1 MKREFLKTTIPGITD
16 EQITAIMAEAG
27 REAEEL
33 KTAREQ
39 IAAKDQQIAGLN
51 GQIEKLNSGI
61 DDLKK
66 TAGDKA
72 AMEKQIEDMKTAHK
86 QEVDKLNKQIADQA
100 YDHAVESYFSAVK
113 FKSPFARKAIIA
125 DFKAKGYKL
134 DKDGKFVG
142 AEGYIDA
149 VKKDDPAAFED
160 DKKEVE
166 KNENKDE
173 PASTARPK
181 FTHQMS
187 NNQEGKNEANPF
199 DFHFMSVRGDTSQK
213 K

>member
-27 REAEEL
+27 KETEEL
-33 KTAREQ
+33 KTAKEQ
-39 IAAKDQQIAGLN
+39 LVAKDQQITGLN

-61 DDLKK
+61 EDLRK
-66 TAGDKA
+66 TAGDKE

-100 YDHAVESYFSAVK
+100 YDHATESFFASVK
-113 FKSPFARKAIIA
+113 FKSAFARKAIIA
-125 DFKAKGYKL
+125 DFKSKGYKL
-134 DKDGKFVG
+134 QDGKFVG
-142 AEGYIDA
+142 AEGYIDS

-160 DKKEVE
+160 EKKDEKKEE
-166 KNENKDE
+166 KQEPENNGQ
-173 PASTARPK
+173 PR
-181 FTHQMS
+181 FTRQMS
-187 NNQEGKNEANPF
+187 NNQGAKNDPNPF